1 MYKILIADDRHE
13 GYEQEYEIFKSVDA
27 EVVVEK
33 SQDEN
38 VLAEAVKGVD
48 GLLVNLSPITAK
60 VIQAM
65 DKCKC
70 VCRYGVGYDNVDADA
85 LKEKGIFLANVPD
98 YCQEDVSDHALALI
112 MDCVRKISR
121 KDRAVRKGQWNLTGV
136 QAVYRMTGKVFG
148 FLGYGGIARCLHRK
162 IDGFNFE
169 KVLIYDPFIKKDSV
183 EYKNTQLVSLEQLC
197 KEADCISV
205 HAPLNKQTSGI
216 LGENEFKLMKSSAMV
231 VNTSRG
237 GLIDTNALISAL
249 KTGEI
254 ACAGLDVFESEPLE
268 ADSQLRMLENVTLT
282 DHTGWYSHEAII
294 ELKTKAA
301 QNILSAIQGEKP
313 KYVVKI

>member
-33 SQDEN
+33 SQDED

-70 VCRYGVGYDNVDADA
+70 VCRYGVGYDNVNANA

-169 KVLIYDPFIKKDSV
+169 KVLVYDPFVKEDSV

-268 ADSQLRMLENVTLT
+268 AGSELRELENVTLT

-301 QNILSAIQGEKP
+301 QNVLSAIQGEKP

>member
-1 MYKILIADDRHE
+1 MYKILIADDRHD
-13 GYEQEYEIFKSVDA
+13 GYDQEYEVFKNIDT
-27 EVVVEK
+27 EVIVEK
-33 SQDEN
+33 SLDED
-38 VLAEAVKGVD
+38 VMVEAVKGVD

-70 VCRYGVGYDNVDADA
+70 VARYGVGYDNVDVEA
-85 LKEKGIFLANVPD
+85 LKKKGIFLANVPD

-121 KDRAVRKGQWNLTGV
+121 KDRAVRNGQWNLIGV
-136 QAVYRMTGKVFG
+136 QPVYRLTGKVFG

-169 KVLIYDPFIKKDSV
+169 KVLIYDPFVKKGSL
-183 EYKNTQLVSLEQLC
+183 EHKNTQLVSLEQLC

-205 HAPLNKQTSGI
+205 HAPLNSQTKGI
-216 LGENEFKLMKSSAMV
+216 LGENEFKLMKNNAMV

-237 GLIDTNALISAL
+237 GLIDTKALISAL
-249 KTGEI
+249 KAGEI
-254 ACAGLDVFESEPLE
+254 ACAGLDVFEREPLE
-268 ADSQLRMLENVTLT
+268 ADSDLRKLENVTLT

-294 ELKTKAA
+294 ELKTKTA
-301 QNILSAIQGEKP
+301 QNVLSAIQGKIP
-313 KYVVKI
+313 KYVV

>member
-38 VLAEAVKGVD
+38 VLAEAVKDVD

-169 KVLIYDPFIKKDSV
+169 KVLVYDPFVKEDSI

-205 HAPLNKQTSGI
+205 HAPLNEQTSGI
-216 LGENEFKLMKSSAMV
+216 LGKNEFKLMKSNAIV

-237 GLIDTNALISAL
+237 GLIDTDALISAL
-249 KTGEI
+249 KTREI

-268 ADSQLRMLENVTLT
+268 AGSELRELENVTLT
-282 DHTGWYSHEAII
+282 DHAGWYSHEAII

-301 QNILSAIQGEKP
+301 QNVLVAVQGETP
-313 KYVVKI
+313 RYVVKI

>member
-1 MYKILIADDRHE
+1 MYKILIADDRHD
-13 GYEQEYEIFKSVDA
+13 GYEQEFEIFKSVGA
-27 EVVVEK
+27 EVVIEK
-33 SQDEN
+33 SQDED

-48 GLLVNLSPITAK
+48 GVIVNLSPITAK
-60 VIQAM
+60 VIEAM

-70 VCRYGVGYDNVDADA
+70 VARYGVGYDNVDGAA

-121 KDRAVRKGQWNLTGV
+121 KDRAVREGQWNLTSV
-136 QAVYRMTGKVFG
+136 QTVYRLTGKVFG

-169 KVLIYDPFIKKDSV
+169 KVLVYDPFVKEESL

-205 HAPLNKQTSGI
+205 HAPLNDQTKHI
-216 LGENEFKLMKSSAMV
+216 LGEKEFGLMKSDAMV

-237 GLIDTNALISAL
+237 GLIDTDALVSVL
-249 KTGEI
+249 KAGKI
-254 ACAGLDVFESEPLE
+254 ACAGLDVFENEPLE
-268 ADSQLRMLENVTLT
+268 DGSELRGLENVTLT
-282 DHTGWYSHEAII
+282 DHAGWYSHEAII

-301 QNILSAIQGEKP
+301 QNVLSAVEGGTP

>member
-33 SQDEN
+33 SQDED
-38 VLAEAVKGVD
+38 VLAAAVRGVD
-48 GLLVNLSPITAK
+48 GVIVNLSPITKK
-60 VIQAM
+60 VIEAM

-70 VCRYGVGYDNVDADA
+70 VSRYGVGYDNVDAEA

-121 KDRAVRKGQWNLTGV
+121 KDRAVRKGQWNLTSV
-136 QAVYRMTGKVFG
+136 QTVYRMTGKVFG

-162 IDGFNFE
+162 VDGFNFE
-169 KVLIYDPFIKKDSV
+169 KVLVYDPFVKEDSI

-205 HAPLNKQTSGI
+205 HAPLNEQTKGI
-216 LGENEFKLMKSSAMV
+216 LGENEFGLMKSNAMV

-237 GLIDTNALISAL
+237 GLIDTAALVSAL
-249 KTGEI
+249 KAGEI
-254 ACAGLDVFESEPLE
+254 ACAGLDVFENEPLE
-268 ADSQLRMLENVTLT
+268 DESELRGLENVTLT
-282 DHTGWYSHEAII
+282 DHAGWYSHEAII

-301 QNILSAIQGEKP
+301 QNILSAVQGETP